1 MALHAT
7 PGADSQQRIRGMME
21 RQVDYLTHL
30 IDDLM
35 DISRINNGKVELQ
48 RKVLPIADVIGAAVE
63 TSLPHIEAA
72 RHELTIHPAG
82 AAWQVDADP
91 TRLAQVLSNILTNA
105 AKYTPPGGR
114 IEVRSAR
121 EHDEVV
127 VTISD
132 NGVGILPEAQAAVF
146 DMFTQASVSSGRAQG
161 GLGIGLALVKR
172 LVELHGGSVGVV
184 SAGAGQGASF
194 SVRLPAFVADS
205 ADGADDAALYAA
217 ASGVRDAAP
226 VASRRILVADDN
238 VDAAELLATT
248 LRLQGHIVQVANDG
262 EAALALALALRP
274 EVAFL
279 DLGMPKKDGFQLA
292 RELRQLPRQ
301 DQLVLIAV
309 SGWGGAADRALS
321 RQAGFDCHLT
331 KRSARPIWRG
341 RCARRRRHSGGLRRH
356 AVFRRHQRNPDFKH
370 RAAAFAAG
378 QFDRAAQHFIDDV
391 VRDVQAQAAA
401 ALSQPRREEGLE
413 HVRLHLRRDAL
424 AVVAHRERDALPV
437 IDEPRRQRD
446 RAVLAGVV
454 E

>member
-146 DMFTQASVSSGRAQG
+146 DMFTQASGSSGRSQG

-172 LVELHGGSVGVV
+172 LVELHDGSVSVF
-184 SAGAGQGASF
+184 SAGAGRGASF
-194 SVRLPAFVADS
+194 SVRLPA
-205 ADGADDAALYAA
+205 ADGAIADVQEAA
-217 ASGVRDAAP
+217 AVRAAP
-226 VASRRILVADDN
+226 VVRRRILVDDDN
-238 VDAAELLATT
+238 QDAAELLA
-248 LRLQGHIVQVANDG
+248 A
-262 EAALALALALRP
+262 
-274 EVAFL
+274 
-279 DLGMPKKDGFQLA
+279 
-292 RELRQLPRQ
+292 
-301 DQLVLIAV
+301 
-309 SGWGGAADRALS
+309 
-321 RQAGFDCHLT
+321 
-331 KRSARPIWRG
+331 
-341 RCARRRRHSGGLRRH
+341 
-356 AVFRRHQRNPDFKH
+356 
-370 RAAAFAAG
+370 
-378 QFDRAAQHFIDDV
+378 
-391 VRDVQAQAAA
+391 
-401 ALSQPRREEGLE
+401 
-413 HVRLHLRRDAL
+413 
-424 AVVAHRERDALPV
+424 
-437 IDEPRRQRD
+437 
-446 RAVLAGVV
+446 
-454 E
+454 